1 MISQLYLYIVLQ
13 QTLKQMEKE
22 VTLTVSQLR
31 EIFIAGGEFEKQ
43 NIEFDL
49 DEREEIDAPDFGELM
64 KEFGIEI

>member
-1 MISQLYLYIVLQ
+1 
-13 QTLKQMEKE
+13 MEKE